1 MVLVLTAASAL
12 FALLALNSRSSSV
25 RVRVRAACPWHFHV
39 FLGPCSIRC
48 PDEPLHQF
56 GLLQVSSTEI
66 SAKGSVVNSYLQ
78 PSADEKT
85 MVHSAESATASFAD
99 HDVSAAVLKARAEAK
114 AEYQSMMMS
123 ALGAE
128 AKAHKMGQKATEQAL
143 AAQEKAE
150 KARLMQRRMRAQTD
164 EARQDEKD
172 MREQAR
178 MATETD
184 RSLTAKIMLGQ

>member
-48 PDEPLHQF
+48 PDEALHQF

-78 PSADEKT
+78 PSA
-85 MVHSAESATASFAD
+85 
-99 HDVSAAVLKARAEAK
+99 
-114 AEYQSMMMS
+114 
-123 ALGAE
+123 
-128 AKAHKMGQKATEQAL
+128 
-143 AAQEKAE
+143 
-150 KARLMQRRMRAQTD
+150 
-164 EARQDEKD
+164 
-172 MREQAR
+172 
-178 MATETD
+178 
-184 RSLTAKIMLGQ
+184 